1 MDTNRNTPIID
12 VNSIATYNE
21 LNGLETFH
29 PLVQVVDF
37 RHHTIKAGHF
47 RFRYGLYCLWL
58 KHGVQ
63 CSIKYGRQ
71 RYDYQRGTVVSHAPG
86 QMVEVDNP
94 EPIPNADVQGILFHP
109 DLIHGTPLARHIGD
123 YHFFDYDSAEALH
136 LSTPEQDMFI
146 STLESIRYEISQ
158 PVDNHSQTIIV
169 DRIKLILD
177 YCRRFYER
185 QFITRHKVNSD
196 VLTRFDNELSLY
208 FRSGQAEK
216 HGLPSVAYFADK
228 ACLSAGYFGDLIK
241 KETGLSAQ
249 QYIQQKIIALSK
261 AMIMDDEY
269 ALNQIAVHLG
279 FQYPQHF
286 SRFFK
291 RLVGVSPKEYREQ

>member
-1 MDTNRNTPIID
+1 METNHNVPIID
-12 VNSIATYNE
+12 VNSIAVYNE
-21 LNGLETFH
+21 LNDLETYH

-37 RHHTIKAGHF
+37 RDHVIKAGHV
-47 RFRYGLYCLWL
+47 RYRYGLYCLWL
-58 KHGVQ
+58 KHGIQ

-71 RYDYQRGTVVSHAPG
+71 KYDYQRGTIVSYGPG
-86 QMVEVDNP
+86 QMIEIDNK

-109 DLIHGTPLARHIGD
+109 DLIYGTPLARHISD

-146 STLESIRYEISQ
+146 NTLESIQYEIKQ
-158 PVDNHSQTIIV
+158 PVDSHSQTIIV

-177 YCRRFYER
+177 YCQRFYER

-196 VLTRFDNELSLY
+196 ILTKFDNELNLY
-208 FRSGQAEK
+208 FKNGNAERN
-216 HGLPSVAYFADK
+216 GLPSVAYFADK
-228 ACLSAGYFGDLIK
+228 ACLSPGYFGDLIK

-249 QYIQQKIIALSK
+249 QFIQQKIISLSK

-269 ALNQIAVHLG
+269 ALNQIASHLG

-291 RLVGVSPKEYREQ
+291 RIVGVSPKEYREK